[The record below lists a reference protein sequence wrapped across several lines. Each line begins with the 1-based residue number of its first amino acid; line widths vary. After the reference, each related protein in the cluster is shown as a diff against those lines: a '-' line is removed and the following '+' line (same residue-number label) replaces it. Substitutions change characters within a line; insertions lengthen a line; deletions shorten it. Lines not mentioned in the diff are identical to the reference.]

1 MSNRAKFRKG
11 VFPRHD
17 CITHMWKCA
26 TAAAVVAVAGAM
38 WLKKRR
44 LRSIS
49 VCCKPPGKTLR
60 PSTSD
65 FQSPTFIQEHAV
77 SLCKNML
84 WALNN
89 VTGNNCID
97 LNATEGRAS
106 KCPFGF
112 SSDEAEPKTG
122 ARIRAKLGAV
132 TTR

>member
-1 MSNRAKFRKG
+1 ML
-11 VFPRHD
+11 
-17 CITHMWKCA
+17 KCA

-49 VCCKPPGKTLR
+49 VCCKPPGQTLR
-60 PSTSD
+60 PSSSD

-84 WALNN
+84 WVLNN
-89 VTGNNCID
+89 VMGNNCID
-97 LNATEGRAS
+97 LNATEGRES

-112 SSDEAEPKTG
+112 SSDEAEPNI
-122 ARIRAKLGAV
+122 ADRIRAKQERV
-132 TTR
+132 TTLYEVSKSNTYVI